1 METRRKNNFIFLM
14 SILTA
19 VFLFGSGI
27 RLFIRG
33 DLSGTT
39 IYFLMGI
46 ILFTACL
53 DWYQNSQSDGL

>member
-1 METRRKNNFIFLM
+1 M
-14 SILTA
+14 SVLTA

-27 RLFIRG
+27 RLFLIG

-53 DWYQNSQSDGL
+53 DWYQNSHSGGL